1 MSMLSLCLY
10 LHAAGPTMA
19 TIELARDGLPTA
31 TIVRAAR
38 PTPSAALA
46 ATELQWHLRRIT
58 GASLPIVSDEEAV
71 VGARILVGESAATR
85 ALGLASEDIDP
96 QEYVIR
102 FLPDT
107 LVLIGRDWRQGDAS
121 DVELGFDTYGAPVAS
136 TRRVIDYGEATGS
149 PAPNLAE
156 ITLPGM
162 FDDQGTCYATYA
174 FLEQFC
180 SVRWYGPS
188 DLNIVTPRQET
199 LAVGGDDVRRSTSLK
214 HRHATGGSWPIVAE
228 QWASPSGDQLELY
241 WRRMRVGG
249 ERWAGNH
256 TIWTKTVAEVF
267 NDPAYQAVGRG
278 EGSQLCLTHPK
289 LVADM
294 AQAARDFFDGTAL
307 PDGLKAMG
315 DHFGVVPDDNA
326 SWCEC
331 ENCAAVL
338 DVGREDKRGEG
349 MFSNAA
355 SSLYIFQFVNAV
367 AKEVGKTHPDR
378 YISAL
383 AYASY
388 AYPPLGL
395 DLEPNVSVAPC
406 LQICYGYVPDV
417 FANDAELYRLWFETG
432 QRPIYLWNYFHHP
445 LEPAII
451 QGWNAFPS
459 FMPDVIS
466 REVKAYARDGVRGV
480 FLCGIGQQ
488 LDYYLYMRTAFD
500 ADTDGDE
507 VVAEFFADYFGAAG
521 DDMRRFY
528 QRICD
533 INREEAV
540 IGTSREA
547 SWERLGTPERMARLG
562 ADMQAAVDAAADDDV
577 ATRRVDTWRRGVWDY
592 MQAGYDA
599 HTAVAPD

>member
-1 MSMLSLCLY
+1 L
-10 LHAAGPTMA
+10 TQ
-19 TIELARDGLPTA
+19 DGRPAA
-31 TIVRAAR
+31 TIVTASR
-38 PTPSAALA
+38 PTPSVALA
-46 ATELQWHLRRIT
+46 ATELQWHVRRIT
-58 GASLPIVSDEEAV
+58 GASLPIVSDEEDV
-71 VGARILVGESAATR
+71 VGTRVLVGESAATR
-85 ALGLASEDIDP
+85 ALGLASSDAEP
-96 QEYVIR
+96 QEYIIR

-107 LVLIGRDWRQGDAS
+107 LVLIGRDWYESDAA
-121 DVELGFDTYGAPVAS
+121 DGELGYDTYGAHVAS
-136 TRRVIDYGEATGS
+136 TRRVIDYGEATGAS
-149 PAPNLAE
+149 ATGLAKM
-156 ITLPGM
+156 TLPGL

-180 SVRWYGPS
+180 GVRWYGPS
-188 DLNIVTPRQET
+188 DLNVVTPRRDT
-199 LAVGGDDVRRSTSLK
+199 LVVEGRDVRRSASLM

-228 QWASPSGDQLELY
+228 QWGRPSGDQLELY

-267 NDPAYQAVGRG
+267 DDPDYQAVGRG

-289 LVADM
+289 LVQDM
-294 AQAARDFFDGTAL
+294 AQAARDFFDGDAL

-331 ENCAAVL
+331 ENCAKVL
-338 DVGREDKRGEG
+338 AASREDNRGDG

-395 DLEPNVSVAPC
+395 DLEPNISVAPC

-417 FANDAELYRLWFETG
+417 FANDAELYGLWLDAG
-432 QRPIYLWNYFHHP
+432 ARPIYLWNYFHHP

-451 QGWNAFPS
+451 QGWHAFPA
-459 FMPDVIS
+459 FMPEVIS

-500 ADTDGDE
+500 ADTDGE
-507 VVAEFFADYFGAAG
+507 RVVAEFFAEYFGPAG
-521 DDMRRFY
+521 EDMRRFY
-528 QRICD
+528 ERIRD
-533 INREEAV
+533 INAEEAV

-547 SWERLGTPERMARLG
+547 SWGRLGTAERMAELG
-562 ADMQAAVDAAADDDV
+562 AHIKAAGEAVEGRGV
-577 ATRRVDTWRRGVWDY
+577 ESRRVDSWRRGVWEY
-592 MQAGYDA
+592 MREGMEEYA
-599 HTAVAPD
+599 HGRE